1 MNDGFSQVGLTMT
14 KYFDWHRMSHVSPND
29 GCSLNEWMSSTG
41 NYSFG
46 FHPKG
51 FKIFLGPSEINI
63 SDEYKSG
70 DPYDVDLDSP
80 FQLRRINCTAHLA
93 GMAMI
98 DCGDHPMV
106 LDIGCGAGHLTEALR
121 RKFPQAEFSA
131 LDYSVSAIARAVDLY
146 PEIDFVAGNAYCLP
160 YAEGYFDLVVCN
172 NIWEHV
178 PDPLRMLDS
187 IRRVLR
193 HDGYVIISTP
203 SRYRF
208 ENLIRLARGMIVEFN
223 SKLHVTE
230 YSVGQ
235 VIEQLRSGKFELV
248 KHYSEPLKKRHNSL
262 RKRLSY
268 GVVLPLVRIAFA
280 IYGRQ
285 YDLEGT
291 VFFLAK
297 NKSTKGLGAK
307 RAVKTPSS

>member
-1 MNDGFSQVGLTMT
+1 MR

-29 GCSLNEWMSSTG
+29 GCSLNEWVSSAG
-41 NYSFG
+41 KHSFA

-51 FKIFLGPSEINI
+51 FKIFLVPSEIHI
-63 SDEYKSG
+63 SDEYKNG
-70 DPYDVDLDSP
+70 DPYDLDLDSP
-80 FQLRRINCTAHLA
+80 FQLRRKSCTAHLA
-93 GMAMI
+93 AIAMA
-98 DCGDHPMV
+98 DCGEHPTV

-121 RKFPQAEFSA
+121 RRFPDAEFSA

-146 PEIDFVAGNAYCLP
+146 PEIDFVAANAYCLP

-193 HDGYVIISTP
+193 QDGYLIISTP

-208 ENLIRLARGMIVEFN
+208 ENLIRLARGLSVEFN
-223 SKLHVTE
+223 SAMHVTE

-235 VIEQLRSGKFELV
+235 VVEQLRSGQFELV
-248 KHYSEPLKKRHNSL
+248 KHHSEPVKTRQHSL
-262 RKRLSY
+262 RKRFSY
-268 GVVLPLVRIAFA
+268 GVALPLLRKALA

-285 YDLEGT
+285 HDLEGT

-297 NKSTKGLGAK
+297 CKSPGLPCAE
-307 RAVKTPSS
+307 RAMKPLAQ

>member
-1 MNDGFSQVGLTMT
+1 MEAGFRQVELTVR
-14 KYFDWHRMSHVSPND
+14 KYFDWQRMIQVSPNE
-29 GCSLNEWMSSTG
+29 GCSLKEWVSSAS
-41 NYSFG
+41 NYSFAV
-46 FHPKG
+46 HPKG
-51 FKIFLGPSEINI
+51 FKIFLAPSEINI
-63 SDEYKSG
+63 SDEYKGG
-70 DPYDVDLDSP
+70 DPYDVDLHSP
-80 FQLRRINCTAHLA
+80 FHLRRISCTAHLA
-93 GMAMI
+93 GIAMT
-98 DCGDHPMV
+98 DCGKHPTL

-121 RKFPQAEFSA
+121 KSFPEAEFSA
-131 LDYSVSAIARAVDLY
+131 LDYSVSAIAKAVDLY

-208 ENLIRLARGMIVEFN
+208 ENLIRLARGMTIEFN
-223 SKLHVTE
+223 SQLHVTE

-235 VIEQLRSGKFELV
+235 VVEQLRSGKFDLV
-248 KHYSEPLKKRHNSL
+248 KHYSEPLKRIDISLSKRFTYEL
-262 RKRLSY
+262 
-268 GVVLPLVRIAFA
+268 VLPLLRIAFA
-280 IYGRQ
+280 MYGREH
-285 YDLEGT
+285 DLEGT

-297 NKSTKGLGAK
+297 NKSPKK
-307 RAVKTPSS
+307 PRAARDFKTPAP